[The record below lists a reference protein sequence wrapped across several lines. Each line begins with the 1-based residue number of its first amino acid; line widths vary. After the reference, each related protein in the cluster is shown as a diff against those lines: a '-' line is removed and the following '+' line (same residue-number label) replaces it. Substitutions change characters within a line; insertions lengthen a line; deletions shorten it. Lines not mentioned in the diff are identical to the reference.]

1 MMSIMVRNKPKL
13 SLDEQIEHLKE
24 RGIMFKMMNE
34 NDAREYLSQNN
45 NYFKLTAYRKNY
57 PKHPDGKN
65 KGKYI
70 KLEFAYLVD
79 IAIIDMK
86 LRYLIVHMALDIE
99 HHTKLHLLKKIDQ
112 YNEDGYQIVEEY
124 IEALDSRQKKNF
136 EGEINRSKN
145 SIYCGDIIDKYNGA
159 YPIWVFIEIIS
170 LGRLVDFYG
179 FCARKFEDKE
189 MKGNYFNLL
198 TCKKIRNAA
207 AHSNCILN
215 DLRVNTAYNKT
226 NSKITQNL
234 SKIKELKKNFR
245 KNRMSNVR
253 IQQIITLLYMHKKMV
268 KSKGLKQLESKKIH
282 EILERMY
289 ENYDYYQENQLI
301 RSSFN
306 FLKIVIDNWF

>member
-1 MMSIMVRNKPKL
+1 MSIMVRNKSKL

-24 RGIMFKMMNE
+24 RGITFEIMDE
-34 NDAREYLSQNN
+34 DDAREYLDQNN

-86 LRYLIVHMALDIE
+86 LRYQIVHMALDIE

-124 IEALDSRQKKNF
+124 IKALDSRQKNNF

-159 YPIWVFIEIIS
+159 YPIWAFIEIIS

-215 DLRVNTAYNKT
+215 DLRASTAYNKT
-226 NSKITQNL
+226 NAKITQNL
-234 SKIKELKKNFR
+234 SKIKELKTNFR

-253 IQQIITLLYMHKKMV
+253 IQQIITLLYMHKKLV
-268 KSKGLKQLESKKIH
+268 KSKGLKQLESEKIH
-282 EILERMY
+282 KIMERMY
-289 ENYDYYQENQLI
+289 AHFDYYQENQMI
-301 RSSFN
+301 HSSFN